1 MHLRRIITQQI
12 YAPTIKSTITCKEKY
27 NHIIIH
33 LHKLMIA
40 MNWQIFNRISI
51 TLTSEVYILF
61 PSEGTEVRSG
71 KEAARSGIIGE
82 GKDCGDMV
90 P

>member
-1 MHLRRIITQQI
+1 
-12 YAPTIKSTITCKEKY
+12 
-27 NHIIIH
+27 
-33 LHKLMIA
+33 